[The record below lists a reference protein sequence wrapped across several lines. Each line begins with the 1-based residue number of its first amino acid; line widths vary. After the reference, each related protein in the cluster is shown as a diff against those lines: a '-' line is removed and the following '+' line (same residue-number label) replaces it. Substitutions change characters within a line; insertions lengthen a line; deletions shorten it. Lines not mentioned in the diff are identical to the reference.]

1 MNDDTVA
8 TDHPAP
14 REPRRLHVPARLA
27 ALFLV
32 VAAGF
37 AVWWLTRDSTK
48 AADAQAMRSQ
58 TESLAH
64 EVAQLR
70 SIADA
75 LRARLDD
82 GEKVDKSVREQL
94 LGLDQRAKLVEDS
107 VANLADKRLSGHD
120 ALALDE
126 AELLLTLG
134 GERYSLFHDAAAA
147 GTAYRQADIAL
158 SEVEDPAFATV
169 RQSVAAEIVALNDAH
184 AADAA
189 ALALQLARLRALA
202 AQWPTAVQ
210 AVAAPAPEPE
220 SRLARVFGAFVQVR
234 HDDAA
239 QTRAMLHAPNLA
251 RELFLIDL
259 REAEAA
265 ALARDEARYR
275 AALESARAEFAAAFD
290 AQAPAVSAASNE
302 LAAAAKATL
311 APPAPALL
319 GAALKELRN
328 LRATHALREAKTT
341 VRPGGEAK

>member
-1 MNDDTVA
+1 MNETVS
-8 TDHPAP
+8 TEHPAP

-37 AVWWLTRDSTK
+37 AVWWVTRDSTK
-48 AADAQAMRSQ
+48 AADAQTMRSQ
-58 TESLAH
+58 TQALEH

-70 SIADA
+70 SIAEG
-75 LRARLDD
+75 LRARMDD

-107 VANLADKRLSGHD
+107 MANLADKRLSGHD

-134 GERYSLFHDAAAA
+134 GERYALFHDAGAA
-147 GTAYRQADIAL
+147 GTAYRQADIVL

-169 RQSVAAEIVALNDAH
+169 RQSVAAEIGALNDTH
-184 AADAA
+184 AADTAT
-189 ALALQLARLRALA
+189 LVLQLARLREQA
-202 AQWPTAVQ
+202 AQWPTASQ
-210 AVAAPAPEPE
+210 SVAPPAQEPE

-239 QTRAMLHAPNLA
+239 QTRIALHAPNLA
-251 RELFLIDL
+251 RELFLLDL

-265 ALARDEARYR
+265 ALARDDARYH
-275 AALESARAEFAAAFD
+275 AALESARTEFASAFD
-290 AQAPAVSAASNE
+290 AQAPTVSAAAGD
-302 LAAAAKATL
+302 LAAAANAALT
-311 APPAPALL
+311 PPAPALL
-319 GAALKELRN
+319 GTALKELRN
-328 LRATHALREAKTT
+328 LRATHALREAKATG
-341 VRPGGEAK
+341 RPSGEAK